1 MTSHIFVALPI
12 FAGSIR
18 RTYISIYRR
27 HFEISDW
34 ELSSSSDLLIGRGYI
49 PSMEFRL

>member
-1 MTSHIFVALPI
+1 MMFHIFVVLPI
-12 FAGSIR
+12 FAESIR
-18 RTYISIYRR
+18 RTYILMYRS

-34 ELSSSSDLLIGRGYI
+34 ELSSSSDLSIARGYI